1 MNDMLN
7 YLLDDERISECMYGK
22 GLVRNLGQVRGEASI
37 AVPQLEPCECEIT
50 QFYFHGVLMDPTPGW
65 SHDNVARII
74 EETDEFFAIYGVVRL
89 NSESFVRSW
98 LQHKAT
104 GQWVDPTMALSD
116 PFAGPRHLDDYGYSF
131 AQYAGVRSPLVYS
144 DMTTIAENL
153 DWLDWKKNEAQV
165 TIKPLG
171 EIELLAT
178 AAAGLGDND
187 ECSWKH
193 GESVLGA
200 LYEGRRWYQASDYN
214 EPGFYAH
221 PPEDR
226 LALLEELTR
235 LWEEVE
241 AIVDEIGRE
250 ALSYFYKD
258 VSPWRRMTPEKS
270 ANYVESARCPSC
282 PHDLLTDEELALGR
296 EAQAGNYVRTEPFVG
311 VGRLQHLLDTFERCD
326 D

>member
-1 MNDMLN
+1 MKNDMLN
-7 YLLDDERISECMYGK
+7 YLLDDERLTESIYGK
-22 GLVRNLGQVRGEASI
+22 SLVRNLGQVRGKASI
-37 AVPQLEPCECEIT
+37 AVPQLEPCDCEIT

-89 NSESFVRSW
+89 GSKSAVRSW

-104 GQWVDPTMALSD
+104 GQWVDPTMALCD
-116 PFAGPRHLDDYGYSF
+116 PFAGPRHLDDFTF

-144 DMTTIAENL
+144 DMRTIAENL
-153 DWLDWKKNEAQV
+153 DWLDWKRNQAQV

-171 EIELLAT
+171 QIELLAT
-178 AAAGLGDND
+178 AAAGLGDDD

-193 GESVLGA
+193 GEAVLGA

-241 AIVDEIGRE
+241 AIVDDIGRE
-250 ALSYFYKD
+250 ALSYFYED
-258 VSPWRRMTPEKS
+258 VSPWRRMTPEES
-270 ANYVESARCPSC
+270 ANYVGPTC
-282 PHDLLTDEELALGR
+282 PHDLLDDEELALGWTMR
-296 EAQAGNYVRTEPFVG
+296 LG
-311 VGRLQHLLDTFERCD
+311 VS
-326 D
+326 